1 MVQLVSTLSTLMG
14 YAIAVG
20 YAIVAASLAYA
31 VIALVRV
38 ALLRGRTP
46 VSAIFL
52 PPMTV
57 LKPVCGLEPRLY
69 ENLRSFCA
77 QDYPEFQILFG
88 VRDASDPAIPVIER
102 LIREFPARGAALV
115 IDSRVI
121 GSNYKISNLANMIGR
136 ARHDFLVISDA
147 DCKVGPRY
155 LSEVAAAFADPRVG
169 AVTCLY
175 RGTPLGTRLANRLG
189 AMFINEWFVPSVL
202 VALLSEPLEYC
213 FGATMAVRRRALEA
227 IGGFEALASYLADD
241 HMLGRRVAA
250 SGYRVALAR
259 HIVEITISEPSLKAL
274 FRHELRWARTM
285 RAVRPRG
292 YALSFVTDAL
302 PLTILLGAATGLCTS
317 GLALIATA
325 LSLRL
330 LMHIVACATLGGET
344 IPWPWLVPMRD
355 VLTFAIRAASF
366 VGRGVEWRQQRFSVR
381 SDGRMVVNNLRGSEV
396 PR

>member
-1 MVQLVSTLSTLMG
+1 MLYCVSVLLTLAA
-14 YAIAVG
+14 YAA
-20 YAIVAASLAYA
+20 VAASLAYS
-31 VIALVRV
+31 ALALLRV
-38 ALLRGRTP
+38 ALIRRKSPPPGP
-46 VSAIFL
+46 FH

-57 LKPVCGLEPRLY
+57 LKPVCGLEPGLY

-88 VRDASDPAIPVIER
+88 VRDSSDPAIPIIER
-102 LIREFPARGAALV
+102 LIREFPERGAALV
-115 IDSRVI
+115 IDPRVI

-155 LSEVAAAFADPRVG
+155 LSEVAAAFADPKVG

-175 RGTPLGTRLANRLG
+175 RGTPLGAGLADRLG
-189 AMFINEWFVPSVL
+189 AMFINEWFLPSVL

-213 FGATMAVRRRALEA
+213 FGATMAVRRKALAA
-227 IGGFEALASYLADD
+227 IGGIEVLACYLADD
-241 HMLGRRVAA
+241 HMLGRLVAA
-250 SGYRVALAR
+250 SGYRVAMAR
-259 HIVEITISEPSLKAL
+259 HIVEMTINEPSVAAL

-302 PLTILLGAATGLCTS
+302 PLAVLVGLATGLHAT
-317 GLALIATA
+317 GLILIALALA
-325 LSLRL
+325 LRV
-330 LMHIVACATLGGET
+330 LMHVAAQVTLGSGG
-344 IPWPWLVPMRD
+344 IVWPWLVPLRD

-366 VGRGVEWRQQRFSVR
+366 VGRGVEWRQQKFSVQP
-381 SDGRMVVNNLRGSEV
+381 DGQMVVNN
-396 PR
+396 